1 MFQYAFCCNEDE
13 EVTRI
18 STLIPVDDGK
28 VHIVNIRYVVF
39 SFSSLINFGFSHLR
53 RGQLTFSLLL
63 ENKMLLHCEGE
74 KNIEKRG
81 TFMISYLVIYKCC
94 AKVLAHQV
102 VLT

>member
-39 SFSSLINFGFSHLR
+39 FFFFFLLALGFHICVVVNSHSAC
-53 RGQLTFSLLL
+53 F
-63 ENKMLLHCEGE
+63 
-74 KNIEKRG
+74 
-81 TFMISYLVIYKCC
+81 
-94 AKVLAHQV
+94 
-102 VLT
+102 